1 MTMNDTLIKELL
13 ENKIIKKFLKD
24 NKLSN
29 EDLLKNLNAFTQFNE
44 QDSLC
49 SKCDGNCI
57 GVVPGARVELEYLNG
72 KVRVNYF
79 ECEKQIIE
87 EDSNNIELI
96 DYTPTDLGDIFDTPE
111 REKLYVTLTSVQE
124 TIDNYDFYNSDSPCK
139 GIYLYGKFGTG
150 KSFLMYRF
158 AKKLSKKHKVV
169 FAYYPDLV
177 RRITSSITDGYEME
191 SLISKVKTCDILF
204 LDDIGRENNTGFV
217 RDSILGPILQHRCDN
232 NLPVFFT
239 SNRSFSELENHLAY
253 ANGVTD
259 LVKGKAIMARIR
271 YLANEYKLDDKDFRN
286 K

>member
-1 MTMNDTLIKELL
+1 MTMNNDLINELL
-13 ENKIIKKFLKD
+13 KNKKIKDFLKE
-24 NKLSN
+24 NKLSK
-29 EDLLKNLNAFTQFNE
+29 EDILKNLSAFTQFNE
-44 QDSLC
+44 QDPLC
-49 SKCDGNCI
+49 EKCDGNCI
-57 GVVPGARVELEYLNG
+57 GVVEGARVELVFDNG
-72 KVRVNYF
+72 KVRVEYF

-87 EDSNNIELI
+87 DEEKLELI
-96 DYTPTDLGDIFDTPE
+96 DYTPTDLGDIYETPE
-111 REKLYVTLTSVQE
+111 RQELFNTLSKVKDA
-124 TIDNYDFYNSDSPCK
+124 IDIYDFYNSSEPCK
-139 GIYLYGKFGTG
+139 GIYLYGSLGSG
-150 KSFLMYRF
+150 KSFIMYRF

-177 RRITSSITDGYEME
+177 RRITSSLTDGYEME
-191 SLISKVKTCDILF
+191 AMISKVKTCDILF

-259 LVKGKAIMARIR
+259 LVKGKALVARIK
-271 YLANEYKLDDKDFRN
+271 YLSNECKLVDKDFRN